1 MDYLNQFAAI
11 DKNRDGLIT
20 RRELFKYALSIGE
33 DISMVDTWFKLFDA
47 QDKGVITIEDVS
59 RTLGVPPPK
68 FYKERMTR
76 RSVGDRIDLF
86 KSTPDLTKGANIEQV
101 EVYKSATRSLPKWR
115 SDDQVEEYRKP
126 AVNNYTWD
134 GDMHEDERTNIK
146 SSGIASK
153 LTYEVT
159 CLVKTGVQNAL
170 QDSQLA
176 AEIGKAL
183 ETQYGKH
190 WHVCVSKKTMG
201 CAFAHLPGRM
211 VQLKVSGYFV
221 VAYQTSD
228 NGI

>member
-1 MDYLNQFAAI
+1 
-11 DKNRDGLIT
+11 
-20 RRELFKYALSIGE
+20 
-33 DISMVDTWFKLFDA
+33 
-47 QDKGVITIEDVS
+47 
-59 RTLGVPPPK
+59 
-68 FYKERMTR
+68 MTR

-86 KSTPDLTKGANIEQV
+86 KSTPDLTKGADVEQV

-115 SDDQVEEYRKP
+115 SGDQVEEYYKP
-126 AVNNYTWD
+126 AGDNYTWD
-134 GDMHEDERTNIK
+134 DEIHENGRTDIK
-146 SSGIASK
+146 TNGMSSK

-170 QDSQLA
+170 KDSQLA

-183 ETQYGKH
+183 EIQYGKS

-211 VQLKVSGYFV
+211 VQLKVSDYFV
-221 VAYQTSD
+221 VAYQTLD